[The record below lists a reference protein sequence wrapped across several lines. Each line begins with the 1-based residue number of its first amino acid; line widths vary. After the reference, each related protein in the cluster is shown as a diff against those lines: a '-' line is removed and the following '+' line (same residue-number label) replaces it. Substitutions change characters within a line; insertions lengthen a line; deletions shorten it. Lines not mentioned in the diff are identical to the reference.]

1 MRNLRIRRAKGLTQ
15 GHTVAHGRA
24 RTRLRALTPGQGL
37 FCFILMNF
45 HWASALRRPKYQG
58 HPSRG
63 SSAVLCPSKWL
74 PKAGCYLVLA
84 SSLRWITFKNIM
96 LSGTSVTVCDHGQ
109 VFQVVF
115 FFFFLVFQVLESP
128 STSAQILRCNF
139 SPFSAP
145 PSSLSS
151 PSHPPLPNSFDLVTN
166 GGISIVLRF
175 ERAPFITQEHTLWLP
190 WDRFFVMETI
200 ILRQEENE
208 IPSCDL
214 SNFARPNPVLSPS
227 PLTSFASSCAEK
239 GPIVPEIQ
247 VYPAFLTAFLHAFI
261 SFGRWRR
268 ISETGERDSPS
279 AHHPDPSRRAVRL

>member
-1 MRNLRIRRAKGLTQ
+1 MTAVKSF
-15 GHTVAHGRA
+15 
-24 RTRLRALTPGQGL
+24 RL
-37 FCFILMNF
+37 
-45 HWASALRRPKYQG
+45 
-58 HPSRG
+58 
-63 SSAVLCPSKWL
+63 
-74 PKAGCYLVLA
+74 
-84 SSLRWITFKNIM
+84 
-96 LSGTSVTVCDHGQ
+96 
-109 VFQVVF
+109 
-115 FFFFLVFQVLESP
+115 FFFLVFQVLEFP

-166 GGISIVLRF
+166 GGISIILRF

-279 AHHPDPSRRAVRL
+279 VHHPDPSRGAVRLSWPPPYTLNTREPCEVPGTLQHIINSHPLSTPPPSSLPRLLSPTSSVSPAPPYFC